1 MATLNITHST
11 ADAQLNFFRL
21 KISVNKIR
29 ASLFH
34 KFCSCTFAWLH
45 FILFQVHWHT
55 LITCTAVVEE
65 RRGEVDFPAIFRK
78 KKKRMCLS
86 TQWLDALPME
96 HFKSSNNLLN
106 IFLFFIHPSIIFCQ
120 HFSSRFLEPSGPG
133 MQMGYTLQKLPVYYY
148 LLFFSFLRK
157 NK

>member
-1 MATLNITHST
+1 MPVE
-11 ADAQLNFFRL
+11 FFRL
-21 KISVNKIR
+21 KISVNKIW

-45 FILFQVHWHT
+45 FILFQVHWNT

-65 RRGEVDFPAIFRK
+65 RRGALIFLPSSEK
-78 KKKRMCLS
+78 KTECVYLL
-86 TQWLDALPME
+86 QWLDALPME

-106 IFLFFIHPSIIFCQ
+106 IFLFFIHPSIIFWQ
-120 HFSSRFLEPSGPG
+120 HFSSRFREPSGPG
-133 MQMGYTLQKLPVYYY
+133 MQMGYTLQKLPVYSF
-148 LLFFSFLRK
+148 LSFFFLRK